1 MKTDSQFRKR
11 TREFALRVI
20 KLMQALPD
28 TKVAD
33 VIGRGLARS
42 GMSAGATYVAA
53 GHSRSTRE
61 LVANLSVAAEQ
72 LDEAVYWLELLS
84 ESEIMI
90 DQRVTDLHAEATEL
104 LASVLASIQ
113 AARKR

>member
-1 MKTDSQFRKR
+1 MKTDKEFRKR

-20 KLMQALPD
+20 KLLGDLPKS
-28 TKVAD
+28 TPAD

-42 GMSAGATYVAA
+42 GMSAGATYVVA
-53 GHSRSTRE
+53 GHSRSARE

-72 LDEAVYWLELLS
+72 LDEAVYWLELLI
-84 ESEIMI
+84 ESELLT
-90 DQRVTDLHAEATEL
+90 DQRVIDLHAEAAEL
-104 LASVLASIQ
+104 LASIIASIT

>member
-20 KLMQALPD
+20 KLMDALPN
-28 TKVAD
+28 TKAGD

-42 GMSAGATYVAA
+42 GMSAGATYVVA

-72 LDEAVYWLELLS
+72 LDEALYWLELLI
-84 ESEIMI
+84 ESELLATQQVIE
-90 DQRVTDLHAEATEL
+90 LHAEAAGL